1 MTVLETMST
10 ISRETVERLSAL
22 KSEPE
27 WMLEFRL
34 AAWQKYESLPMP
46 STKDEQWRQTNL
58 KKVKL
63 EDLRVLVDASGA
75 GPSSHLDLGDRAA
88 GSISQRN
95 SQTVHH
101 WLQESAATQGII
113 FCDLDTAVQQ
123 HPDLVRKYFMT
134 QAITP
139 DFHKFSALHAALWS
153 GGAFLFV
160 PRGVTL
166 SLPVSTLYALTDSGG
181 IFTHT
186 LVVLEEGAQAAV
198 VEEYVSHGV
207 TAQALNAGVVEVVL
221 EQDAKLTLVS
231 VQDWNDAVIDITAER
246 AVIGRNARL
255 DWLIVGMG
263 DGTVKANVEAALVGP
278 GAEVQML
285 GVLWGHGTQ
294 HTDYHT
300 VQDHVAPHTT
310 SDLLYK
316 AALSDEAKSV
326 FSGRIRVEKGA
337 QGTDAYQTNRSLLLS
352 DKAAAYPSPNLE
364 IEANEVRCSHGAS
377 VGKVDADQ
385 LFYLMA
391 RGISRQ
397 MATRMIV
404 EGFFA
409 DVLARNPLPGIRDQL
424 QALIER
430 TMNLEA

>member
-10 ISRETVERLSAL
+10 IGRETVERLSAL

-34 AAWQKYESLPMP
+34 AAWQVYEGLPMP

-58 KKVKL
+58 KKLKL
-63 EDLRVLVDASGA
+63 DDLRVLADASGSDP
-75 GPSSHLDLGDRAA
+75 GSHLDLGDGAA

-95 SQTVHH
+95 SETVYQR
-101 WLQESAATQGII
+101 LQESAASQGVI
-113 FCDLDTAVQQ
+113 FCDLDTALQQ

-186 LVVLEEGAQAAV
+186 LIVLEQGAQAAV

-246 AVIGRNARL
+246 AVIGLNARL

-263 DGTVKANVEAALVGP
+263 DGTVKANVEAALVGS

-316 AALSDEAKSV
+316 AALSGEAKSV

-337 QGTDAYQTNRSLLLS
+337 QGTDAYQTNRNLLLS

-377 VGKVDADQ
+377 VGRVDADQ

-430 TMNLEA
+430 TMNLES